1 MTLLRPVTSE
11 PLSLDLVNCEFM
23 SSGVRQ
29 DQLADLEGT
38 LSWLADHGLKVA
50 EQDLQAVRSNLIATR
65 SALRTLLRDPE
76 NPVAYLALSQV
87 LARGHL
93 RTALDPTGVSEQV
106 VVDAAWKPA
115 WLAAQNYT
123 ELLRESP
130 ERIKACSNHQCIL
143 HFFDTSKNNS
153 RRWCSMATCGNR
165 AKATR
170 FVQKQRRSGEPHG

>member
-1 MTLLRPVTSE
+1 MTLMRPVTSE

-38 LSWLADHGLKVA
+38 RSWLADHGLNVS
-50 EQDLQAVRSNLIATR
+50 EQDLPAVRTHLIATR
-65 SALRTLLRDPE
+65 AALRALLRDPE
-76 NPVAYLALSQV
+76 NPVGYLALSQV

-93 RTALDPTGVSEQV
+93 RTALETSGVSEQV

-115 WLAAQNYT
+115 WLAAHNYT

-130 ERIKACSNHQCIL
+130 ERLKACSNHQCIL

-153 RRWCSMATCGNR
+153 RRWCSMTGCGNR
-165 AKATR
+165 AKAQAFYKR
-170 FVQKQRRSGEPHG
+170 KIKGKDSA

>member
-1 MTLLRPVTSE
+1 MTLIRPVTSE

-29 DQLADLEGT
+29 DQLSDLEGT
-38 LSWLADHGLKVA
+38 RSWLADHGLGVS
-50 EQDLQAVRSNLIATR
+50 EQDLQAVRTHLIATR

-76 NPVAYLALSQV
+76 NPVGYLALSQV
-87 LARGHL
+87 LARGQV
-93 RTALDPTGVSEQV
+93 RTALEPSGVVEQV

-115 WLAAQNYT
+115 WLAAHNYT

-130 ERIKACSNHQCIL
+130 ERLKACSNHQCIL

-165 AKATR
+165 AKANR
-170 FVQKQRRSGEPHG
+170 FVQKQRKAEETHD